1 MNFFYVKKIL
11 FRCSLKCAI
20 DLDKAISNKFFIK
33 VLNYPKRKK
42 HPVLNAES
50 SGILNVIFLFIN

>member
-1 MNFFYVKKIL
+1 VNFFYVKKIL

-42 HPVLNAES
+42 HPV
-50 SGILNVIFLFIN
+50 

>member
-1 MNFFYVKKIL
+1 MVYL
-11 FRCSLKCAI
+11 SSKCAI

-42 HPVLNAES
+42 HPVYSFE
-50 SGILNVIFLFIN
+50 I